1 MPIGSRLKEARDA
14 LGLAQTAFAERCGV
28 SKNTQYL
35 FEKDEHLPGAA
46 YLLKLAELGVDVNY
60 VLLGRPSATTPEEA
74 VLLNA
79 FRAADEKTRKTL
91 LAHAL
96 IGQSAVSD
104 ARTVTTVENARNV
117 VRGKVKA
124 QQFVQEQNISG
135 DQNNDF
141 STKR

>member
-1 MPIGSRLKEARDA
+1 MPIGSRLKEAREA

-60 VLLGRPSATTPEEA
+60 VLFGRPGAMTPEDA

-96 IGQSAVSD
+96 VGQSALSGESS
-104 ARTVTTVENARNV
+104 TTVKAKQV
-117 VRGKVKA
+117 VKNQKIKR
-124 QQFVQEQNISG
+124 
-135 DQNNDF
+135 DQNNHF
-141 STKR
+141 